1 MSALPRPTLV
11 PPPNSERATTL
22 ALIVP
27 VYNEE
32 EAIPLFLDAVRE
44 MRLDLSA
51 IYGVTAEVI
60 FVDDGSKDRT
70 RERIQTAI
78 QQARAEGQAWIRL
91 VGLSRNFGK
100 EVALTAGLEASAADL
115 AVPMDVDLQDPP
127 DIVLQMVQ
135 RWMETGACIVQAVR
149 ADRSDD
155 TVLKRFT
162 SGHFYRVMRRISSV
176 PIEPNA
182 GDFQLLTRP
191 AIEAMVRY
199 PERSRFMK
207 GIAASVGF
215 RREKVFYKRPP
226 RSAGRSKFNG
236 WRLWNFA
243 LDGITA
249 FSTLPLRVWT
259 YIGAAIGATALLFAL
274 FIVFR
279 TLAFGVVTPGYA
291 SLMVAVLLVGG
302 LQLIGIGV
310 VGEYVGRI
318 SLEVKNRP
326 MYHVEVRDGFSEVNA
341 HE

>member
-11 PPPNSERATTL
+11 PPPNRERATTL

-27 VYNEE
+27 VFNEE
-32 EAIPLFLDAVRE
+32 DAIPLFLEAARD
-44 MRLDLSA
+44 MRLDLSS

-60 FVDDGSKDRT
+60 FVDDGSKDRS
-70 RERIQTAI
+70 RECIRTAI
-78 QQARAEGQAWIRL
+78 QQARAEGSSWIRL

-100 EVALTAGLEASAADL
+100 EVALTAGLEASTADL

-127 DIVLQMVQ
+127 EIVLQMVH

-149 ADRSDD
+149 SDRSEDS
-155 TVLKRFT
+155 VLKRFT
-162 SGHFYRVMRRISSV
+162 SERFYRVMRRISSV

-326 MYHVEVRDGFSEVNA
+326 MYHVEVSDGFSEVNA